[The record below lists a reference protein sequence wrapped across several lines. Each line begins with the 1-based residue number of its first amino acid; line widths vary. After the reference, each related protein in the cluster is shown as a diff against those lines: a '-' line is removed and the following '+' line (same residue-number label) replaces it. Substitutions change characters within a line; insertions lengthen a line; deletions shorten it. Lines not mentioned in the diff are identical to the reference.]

1 MTPSLEGLPTKVKEA
16 PFPHEVRLA
25 PLETKPVF
33 QCLKDKIG
41 HNGIDGKL
49 KIIFNI
55 YLGIEYLNSDFRYFH
70 GL

>member
-1 MTPSLEGLPTKVKEA
+1 M
-16 PFPHEVRLA
+16 A

-33 QCLKDKIG
+33 QCLRDKIG

>member
-25 PLETKPVF
+25 PLENKPVF
-33 QCLKDKIG
+33 QCLRDKIG